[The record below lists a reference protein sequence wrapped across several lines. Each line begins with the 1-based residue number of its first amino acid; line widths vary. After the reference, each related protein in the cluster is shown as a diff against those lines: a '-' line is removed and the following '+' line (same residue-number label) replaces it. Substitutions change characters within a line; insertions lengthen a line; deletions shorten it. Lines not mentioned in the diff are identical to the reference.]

1 MKKILLVVEYIGKE
15 NFELSDE
22 KIRLYVHRYSDD
34 AEIHLYCKECIMNE
48 AGDYVRSKGVQIHTA
63 ENGSIVYAPKDY
75 DHIITY
81 DEWANHNIA
90 MFKAENVSSFET
102 ASFTPKIEENGNQDK
117 NRYDIKGK
125 KIADIIIPH
134 HNRHDHLFECLK
146 RLPNDIFYIHIES
159 GGSFA
164 ENCNEGAKHAKTD
177 NLIFLNDDT
186 EPDANLLIEMCKNP
200 ADLMGATQVI
210 PTEGQEIFYGISF
223 YNDRGI
229 FEPRLTKNKDEVVI
243 PTGFLLR
250 FKKKAWDDLGGFDE
264 KFVNGGEDTDIALR
278 ALEMKMTIDY
288 MNTPII
294 HKNGQSHQ
302 RFIAFKENQKYL
314 DEKWPEKKIKALIKD
329 DRKRVLLATNHLDRL
344 GGSET
349 WTYTMAKEFERRGW
363 KVEVFTMQNGDI
375 ADKLP
380 IVEAPTGEYD
390 LILINHTTCLEAL
403 KDAKGKKIFTSH
415 GIYPAIE
422 QPQEGAD
429 AYVAIS
435 EEVQKNMKEK
445 GFEAE
450 VIRNGIDCDRFKPKK
465 KINKTPKRVLC
476 MCQGEE
482 AKNNVK
488 KACEELGL
496 EYDDTFERVW
506 NVEDKIN
513 AADIVITLG
522 RGAYEAMACGRAVII
537 YDSRPYSPFKTAD
550 GIVTRSNAKKLAT
563 HNFSGRTN
571 KLNWLVGEIKREIKK
586 YKPVMGE
593 DNRKIALASF
603 NVKKQ
608 VEKYINL

>member
-1 MKKILLVVEYIGKE
+1 MKKILLVAEYIGRE
-15 NFELSDE
+15 GHELTDE
-22 KIRLYVHRYSDD
+22 KIQVFVRRFNDEN
-34 AEIHLYCKECIMNE
+34 EIHVFCKEFILNE
-48 AGDYVRSKGVQIHTA
+48 AGDYIRSKGVQIHTV
-63 ENGSIVYAPKDY
+63 ENGSVIYAPKEY
-75 DHIITY
+75 DNVVAL
-81 DEWANHNIA
+81 DDWANQNIA
-90 MFKAENVSSFET
+90 MFTAKTTERHVQNDFTTQNQAGEQNVS
-102 ASFTPKIEENGNQDK
+102 
-117 NRYDIKGK
+117 RYDIKGE

-134 HNRHDHLFECLK
+134 HNRHDHLKECLD
-146 RLPNDIFYIHIES
+146 RLPNDIFNIIIVS
-159 GGSFA
+159 GKSFA
-164 ENCNEGAKHAKTD
+164 ENCNKGARLAETE

-186 EPDANLLIEMCKNP
+186 EPDPNLLVKMCENP
-200 ADLMGATQVI
+200 ADFMGASQII
-210 PTEGQEIFYGISF
+210 PTEGFEPYHGIAF
-223 YNDRGI
+223 YNEHGI
-229 FEPRLTKNKDEVVI
+229 FEPRLTKVKEDVVI

-250 FKKKAWDDLGGFDE
+250 IKKKAWDDLGGFDE
-264 KFVNGGEDTDIALR
+264 KFVNGGEDTDLGLR
-278 ALEMKMTIDY
+278 ALEMKMTFDY
-288 MNTPII
+288 MVTPIP
-294 HKNGQSHQ
+294 HKHSQSEGRLTYH
-302 RFIAFKENQKYL
+302 RENQAYL
-314 DEKWPEKKIKALIKD
+314 DKKWPEKKIKALLHD

-363 KVEVFTMQNGDI
+363 KVEVFTLQNGDI

-435 EEVQKNMKEK
+435 EEVQENMKEK
-445 GFEAE
+445 GFEAT

-482 AKNNVK
+482 ARENVK

-496 EYDDTFERVW
+496 EFDHTLDRVW
-506 NVEDKIN
+506 EIEDKIN
-513 AADIVITLG
+513 KADIVFTLG

-537 YDSRPYSPFKTAD
+537 YDSRPYTPHKTAD
-550 GIVTRSNAKKLAT
+550 GIVTKRNFSKFAS
-563 HNFSGRTN
+563 HNFSGRTM
-571 KLNWLVGEIKREIKK
+571 KLNWGIGEIKREIKK
-586 YKPVMGE
+586 YKQTMGE
-593 DNRKIALASF
+593 DNRKIAMEHF
-603 NVKKQ
+603 NIKKQ